1 MSDGARGRWL
11 VVAQFALLAVLAWP
25 WSPSVTMSSPLAWPW
40 SRPGALLALVP
51 AGVIAALAALV
62 GFWTLAHNRVGNFN
76 VRPEP
81 RVGGRLIVTGPY
93 RYVRHPMYV
102 AVLLVALALVVA
114 YGSALKAL
122 CLIALA
128 LVLRAKA
135 TLEEKALPALYPEY
149 ADYARRV
156 GRFVPRLRQ

>member
-1 MSDGARGRWL
+1 MRGRWL
-11 VVAQFALLAVLAWP
+11 VIAQFALLAALAWP
-25 WSPSVTMSSPLAWPW
+25 GYPPVWPW
-40 SRPGALLALVP
+40 SQPGALLALIP
-51 AGVIAALAALV
+51 AGVIAALAAGV

-114 YGSALKAL
+114 YFSVFKVL
-122 CLIALA
+122 CLVALV

-135 TLEEKALPALYPEY
+135 MLEESALPALYPEY

-156 GRFVPRLRQ
+156 GRFIPRKRGQTPFSG